1 MLCMGTHELMQN
13 FKQKLSEQRLTYHS
27 CHRFCGNALL
37 RTTFS
42 FVLIIFFFLRTAWA
56 GEMYSKHFTGKV
68 TIRQQGVVWTL
79 HAVVKYWAT
88 KEKWDT
94 PFHGHRTKSYA
105 REREYHCIHVG
116 STAADNE
123 HTQKTYTENTVLIS
137 INNRQHNWGN

>member
-42 FVLIIFFFLRTAWA
+42 FVLIFFFSAHCLSRRKVLKTFDWQGDYTATRRC
-56 GEMYSKHFTGKV
+56 MNTSCCCKILSYQRKMRHPFPRSP
-68 TIRQQGVVWTL
+68 
-79 HAVVKYWAT
+79 Y
-88 KEKWDT
+88 EKLCE
-94 PFHGHRTKSYA
+94 

-137 INNRQHNWGN
+137 INNRQHN